1 MTKYNDGRRFEYA
14 VRNALQD
21 AGYWVMR
28 SAGSKSKV
36 DLLALKQDELLLVQ
50 CKRHGVLPP
59 SERAEL
65 LRLAG
70 LNQHAKAIKAFK
82 LDGVASPFFHELVGV
97 GAKDYRPFILEKEK

>member
-1 MTKYNDGRRFEYA
+1 MTKYDNGRRFEYA

-36 DLLALKQDELLLVQ
+36 DLLALKQDECLLVQ
-50 CKRHGVLPP
+50 CKKHGVLPP

-82 LDGVASPFFHELVGV
+82 LDGDSSVYFSELTGV
-97 GAKDYRPFILEKEK
+97 GAKDYKPFSL